1 MFNIDLTY
9 EPDTAEVTVQ
19 MPYAALLTMFSV
31 VTDRICPEDLTNP
44 DSIGEAVL
52 TEFVK
57 NLFGFNEQLLNEQD
71 QREAEDAIAE
81 AENII
86 KGEVE
91 E

>member
-19 MPYAALLTMFSV
+19 MPYAALLKMFSL
-31 VTDRICPEDLTNP
+31 VTDRICPEDLSNP

-57 NLFGFNEQLLNEQD
+57 NLFGINEQLLNEQG

-81 AENII
+81 ADNII
-86 KGEVE
+86 KGDVE

>member
-19 MPYAALLTMFSV
+19 MPYAALLKMFSL
-31 VTDRICPEDLTNP
+31 VTDRICPEDLSNP

-57 NLFGFNEQLLNEQD
+57 NLFGLNEQLLNDSD
-71 QREAEDAIAE
+71 QREAKDAIAE

-86 KGEVE
+86 KGDVE

>member
-1 MFNIDLTY
+1 MFNINLTY
-9 EPDTAEVTVQ
+9 DPDTAEVTVQ
-19 MPYAALLTMFSV
+19 MPHAALLRMFTL

-52 TEFVK
+52 TEFVR
-57 NLFGFNEQLLNEQD
+57 NLFGLNDQLLNDSD
-71 QREAEDAIAE
+71 QREVEDAIDE

-86 KGEVE
+86 KRDVE

>member
-1 MFNIDLTY
+1 MFNIHLAYD
-9 EPDTAEVTVQ
+9 PDTTEVTVQ
-19 MPYAALLTMFSV
+19 MPHSALLSMFTL

-52 TEFVK
+52 TEFVR
-57 NLFGFNEQLLNEQD
+57 NLFRLNEQLLNDRD
-71 QREAEDAIAE
+71 QREIENAIDE

-86 KGEVE
+86 KRDVE

>member
-19 MPYAALLTMFSV
+19 MPYAALQKMFTL

-57 NLFGFNEQLLNEQD
+57 DQFGFNKQLLNQQD
-71 QREAEDAIAE
+71 QREAEDAVAE

-86 KGEVE
+86 KGDIE